1 MADKKK
7 TFKNMT
13 VLKKKIDLFSF
24 FTVLLA
30 VAVGIETV
38 IGAAGLF
45 TISSMLKDAPTLNVE
60 ELYSQESTR
69 IFDKDGNQISDV
81 GEQLREN
88 VSYDEIPEALID
100 AFLSIEDS
108 RYFTHNGFDI
118 SRFAAAAV
126 ANLKS
131 GEVDQGG
138 STFTMQL
145 VKLTYFFTDDDT
157 TTTERNIEYKVQ
169 QIALAMELEK
179 QASKKEIFELY
190 LNKMN
195 FGGTGN
201 IRGVEKASEYY
212 FNKRVS
218 QLNISECALLAGI
231 INSPYYYDPYNYLD
245 YSTDRR
251 DQVLSM
257 MLRHGYITED
267 EYSLALAVKVE
278 DLLYDHSND
287 QTSGA
292 DPNQAYIDQVL
303 KEAQEITGQ
312 DPLTVAMD
320 IQTAMDPGTQNL
332 SYQICAGQ
340 VSSVSYPAD
349 QVEVGFITMNN
360 QTGEVVAI
368 GGGRNYTNGGS
379 MLLNHGTSTYHSPGS
394 SVKPFLSYAL
404 AFEYLG
410 WATSHVVCDQ
420 PVGDATHVFSNFDG
434 VYRGDVTLEY
444 AIQVSL
450 NTPAIEAME
459 EEISQL
465 GLSTVTDYVS
475 KLGFSQFSPDIF
487 DVAWSIGG
495 NQFTASPEEIAAA
508 HSMLMNEGQYIKP
521 HCITSISFRSGF
533 QDPITV
539 SELEE
544 YQPTQVLSPQ
554 AAYLAAYM
562 MNRVVNSSEYN
573 YAQILKRDYMTFAK
587 SGTSDWGDSGLQ
599 YGIPEGSRKDKWMVC
614 STTQYTI
621 AAWNGFD
628 KAESGVQTWF
638 SNAWDSLNI
647 PGEICSLLLDQV
659 TGENTPAD
667 LARPDG
673 ITDITHI
680 KGVFPYVK
688 PIDGMDQQYVTTGL
702 IKSEFAEL
710 GSPENADE
718 ISPLASFSSSMYDD
732 ENTVQFSWATYPD
745 ESKLSVASKTKDI
758 SLKSGSTVIK
768 AATGN
773 RMFDYSW
780 VYGPIQYK
788 ATVSQNGNVLAEI
801 SSSSPSYQQAIEGL
815 QPETD
820 TTVCGYYA
828 YEKMG
833 GAGEQV
839 CTTFKSPEAKIQV
852 PSSGTL
858 SDIKAWARQY
868 GITIGTV
875 TQTVGTGSPEIYLN
889 NTNITGTQ
897 QKRSVLTGQSISV
910 KVFVKSIDTDTGSGE
925 GTDANT
931 AAGAGTSS
939 GAE

>member
-1 MADKKK
+1 MAEKKK
-7 TFKNMT
+7 NKNMYKNMKIR
-13 VLKKKIDLFSF
+13 KKKLDIFSF
-24 FTVLLA
+24 LTALLA

-38 IGAAGLF
+38 VASAGLI
-45 TISSMLKDAPTLNVE
+45 TVSSMMKDAPTLNIE

-118 SRFAAAAV
+118 SRFAAAAL

-131 GEVDQGG
+131 GGVDQGG

-145 VKLTYFFTDDDT
+145 VKLTYFFTDDDST
-157 TTTERNIEYKVQ
+157 SRERDIEYKVQ

-179 QASKKEIFELY
+179 QATKEEIFELY

-212 FNKRVS
+212 FNKRVTN
-218 QLNISECALLAGI
+218 LNLSECALLAGI
-231 INSPYYYDPYNYLD
+231 INSPYYYDPFNYLD
-245 YSTDRR
+245 YSTQRR
-251 DQVLSM
+251 DQVLAM
-257 MLRHGYITED
+257 MLRHGYITEE
-267 EYSLALAVKVE
+267 EYNLARSVKVE
-278 DLLYDHSND
+278 DLLYDHNND
-287 QTSGA
+287 EQTGA

-303 KEAQEITGQ
+303 IEAQEITGQ

-320 IQTAMDPGTQNL
+320 IQTAMDPGTQTL
-332 SYQICAGQ
+332 SYQICAGE
-340 VSSVSYPAD
+340 VASVSYPAD
-349 QVEVGFITMNN
+349 QVEVGFVTMNN

-368 GGGRNYTNGGS
+368 GGGRNYTGGGS

-410 WATSHVVCDQ
+410 WSTSHVVCDE

-450 NTPAIEAME
+450 NTPAIQAMQ
-459 EEISQL
+459 EEIAEL
-465 GLSTVTDYVS
+465 GITTVTDYVG
-475 KLGFSQFSPDIF
+475 KLGFSQFSPEIF

-508 HSMLMNEGQYIKP
+508 HSMLMNQGQYIKP
-521 HCITSISFRSGF
+521 HCITAISFRSGF

-544 YQPTQVLSPQ
+544 YQPVQVLSEQ

-573 YAQILKRDYMTFAK
+573 YAQVLKRNYMTFAK
-587 SGTSDWGDSGLQ
+587 SGTSDWGDSGVQ
-599 YGIPEGSRKDKWMVC
+599 YGIPVGARKDKWMVC

-621 AAWNGFD
+621 AAWTGFD
-628 KAESGVQTWF
+628 KAEAGVQTWF
-638 SNAWDSLNI
+638 SNAWDSLNT
-647 PGEICSLLLDQV
+647 PGVICSLLLDQI
-659 TGENTPAD
+659 TGDSTPAD

-673 ITDITHI
+673 ISDITHI
-680 KGVFPYVK
+680 KGVYPYVK
-688 PIDGMDQQYVTTGL
+688 PIDGMDSQYITTGM
-702 IKSEFAEL
+702 IKSEFAQL
-710 GSPENADE
+710 GSPDSADE
-718 ISPLASFSSSMYDD
+718 ISALSAFSSSMVDD
-732 ENTVQFSWATYPD
+732 ENTIQFSWASYPD
-745 ESKLSVASKTKDI
+745 PSKLSVAEATKDI

-768 AATGN
+768 AATGK

-801 SSSSPSYQQAIEGL
+801 TSGSESYQQAIEGL
-815 QPETD
+815 EPETD
-820 TTVCGYYA
+820 TQVCGYYA
-828 YEKMG
+828 YEKLG
-833 GAGEQV
+833 GASEQV

-852 PSSGTL
+852 PESGSL
-858 SDIKAWARQY
+858 AEIKAWADTY
-868 GITIGTV
+868 NITIGEV

-889 NTNITGTQ
+889 NTNITGTR
-897 QKRSVLTGQSISV
+897 QKRSVLSGQNITV
-910 KVFVKSIDTDTGSGE
+910 RVFVESIES
-925 GTDANT
+925 
-931 AAGAGTSS
+931 
-939 GAE
+939 